1 MQALDI
7 LKKYWG
13 YNTFRLKQEEVINS
27 VLKSK
32 DTLALLPTAGG
43 KSICFQVPALMKDG
57 ICLVISPLISLME
70 DQIKYLKSK
79 GIKSVSISSS
89 MSNKDIQTAL
99 TNCLYG
105 GIKFLY
111 LSPEKLRDQLIK
123 EKINQMNLNLIA
135 VDEAHCISDWGHNF
149 RPSYR
154 LISEIRDTKENIPI
168 LALTATANKLVVD
181 DIQNNLNFKE
191 KNLIKSTF
199 LRKNLSYVAVDC
211 SSKKNTL
218 LALLNKFKS
227 SVIIYVSSRKESN
240 EIALFLKDNNIS
252 STSYH
257 AGIEFKKRIKIQE
270 EWTNNLTRVIVATN
284 AFGLGIN
291 KEDIRLIIHMQI
303 PMNMESYYQEAGR
316 AGRDG
321 KTAYSFILYDK
332 LDFKKNINNLNIW
345 YPKIESIR
353 NIYQKICDYLQ
364 IAIHE
369 LPDED
374 FQFNISNFCNRYNL
388 DIKQTFIIIN
398 FLEKEELIK
407 LYDSKN
413 IKSKIKIII
422 SNSELYKFQIAN
434 SYYDNFIKIL
444 LRNYSNIYT
453 NFVNIEEKKIE
464 KQLNIKTQ
472 SVRDIL
478 LKLEQN
484 GVIKYKQNEV
494 GMQLRFLQNRKDS
507 EKLNISEEKILNKKK
522 LAKEKLDV
530 IIKYINNNK
539 KCRSQNILKY
549 FGEEINERCNI
560 CDNCITEKKN
570 IKRISNNTKL

>member
-1 MQALDI
+1 MHALDI

-181 DIQNNLNFKE
+181 DIQNNLNFKV

-199 LRKNLSYVAVDC
+199 LRQNLSYLAVDC

-257 AGIEFKKRIKIQE
+257 AGIDFKKRIKIQE

-332 LDFKKNINNLNIW
+332 LDFNKNINNLNIW
-345 YPKIESIR
+345 YPSIESIQ
-353 NIYQKICDYLQ
+353 NIYQKICDYFQ

-413 IKSKIKIII
+413 IKSRIKIII

-507 EKLNISEEKILNKKK
+507 EKLNISKEKILNEKK
-522 LAKEKLDV
+522 LAKEKLDI
-530 IIKYINNNK
+530 IIKYINNKK

-549 FGEEINERCNI
+549 FDEEIHERCNI
-560 CDNCITEKKN
+560 CDNCIAEKKKN
-570 IKRISNNTKL
+570 LKDLK

>member
-111 LSPEKLRDQLIK
+111 LSPEKLRNQLIK

-240 EIALFLKDNNIS
+240 EIALFLKNNNIS

-270 EWTNNLTRVIVATN
+270 EWSNNLTRVIVATN

-321 KTAYSFILYDK
+321 KTAYSFILYDR
-332 LDFKKNINNLNIW
+332 LDFNKNINNLNFW
-345 YPKIESIR
+345 YPTIESIQ

-369 LPDED
+369 FPDED

-484 GVIKYKQNEV
+484 GIIKYKQNEV

-507 EKLNISEEKILNKKK
+507 EKLNISKEKILNEKK
-522 LAKEKLDV
+522 LAKEKLDI
-530 IIKYINNNK
+530 IIKYINNKK

-549 FGEEINERCNI
+549 FGEEIHERCNI
-560 CDNCITEKKN
+560 CDNCIEEKKKN
-570 IKRISNNTKL
+570 LKDIK

>member
-13 YNTFRLKQEEVINS
+13 YNTFRLKQDEVINS

-32 DTLALLPTAGG
+32 DTLALLPTGGG

-89 MSNKDIQTAL
+89 MSNNDIQTAL

-105 GIKFLY
+105 SIKFLY
-111 LSPEKLRDQLIK
+111 LSPEKLRDQSIK
-123 EKINQMNLNLIA
+123 EKIDQMNVNLIA
-135 VDEAHCISDWGHNF
+135 VDEAHCISNWGHNF

-154 LISEIRDTKENIPI
+154 LISEIRNTKKNIPV
-168 LALTATANKLVVD
+168 LALTATANKSVVD

-199 LRKNLSYVAVDC
+199 LRENLSYVAINC
-211 SSKKNTL
+211 NSKKKTL
-218 LALLNKFKS
+218 LNLLNKFKS

-240 EIALFLKDNNIS
+240 EIALFLKNNNIS

-257 AGIEFKKRIKIQE
+257 AGIDFKKRIKIQE
-270 EWTNNLTRVIVATN
+270 EWSNNLIRVIVATN

-321 KTAYSFILYDK
+321 KTAYSFILYDR
-332 LDFKKNINNLNIW
+332 LDFSKNIQNLNIW
-345 YPKIESIR
+345 HPEIKSIQ

-364 IAIHE
+364 IGIHE
-369 LPDED
+369 LPDEN
-374 FQFNISNFCNRYNL
+374 FQFNISSFCNRYNL
-388 DIKQTFIIIN
+388 DIKKTFIIIN

-422 SNSELYKFQIAN
+422 SNAELYKFQIAN
-434 SYYDNFIKIL
+434 SYFDNFIKIL
-444 LRNYSNIYT
+444 LRNYPNIYT
-453 NFVNIEEKKIE
+453 NFVNIIETEIEKK
-464 KQLNIKTQ
+464 LNIKTQ

-478 LKLEQN
+478 IKLEQKE
-484 GVIKYKQNEV
+484 VIKYKQNEA

-507 EKLNISEEKILNKKK
+507 EKLNISKKKILNEKK
-522 LAKEKLDV
+522 LAKEKLDIV
-530 IIKYINNNK
+530 IKYINNKNI
-539 KCRSQNILKY
+539 CRSQNILKY
-549 FGEEINERCNI
+549 FNEEVHEKCNI
-560 CDNCITEKKN
+560 CDNCIAQKKKN
-570 IKRISNNTKL
+570 LNDVK

>member
-135 VDEAHCISDWGHNF
+135 IDEAHCISDWGHNF

-240 EIALFLKDNNIS
+240 EIALFLKNNNIS

-257 AGIEFKKRIKIQE
+257 AGIDFKKRIKIQE

-321 KTAYSFILYDK
+321 KTAYSFILYDR
-332 LDFKKNINNLNIW
+332 LDFNKNINNLNIW
-345 YPKIESIR
+345 YPTIESIQ
-353 NIYQKICDYLQ
+353 NIYQKICDYFQ

-422 SNSELYKFQIAN
+422 SNSELYKFQVAN
-434 SYYDNFIKIL
+434 SYYDKFIKIL

-507 EKLNISEEKILNKKK
+507 EKLNISKEKILNEKK
-522 LAKEKLDV
+522 LAKEKLD
-530 IIKYINNNK
+530 IITKYINNKN

-549 FGEEINERCNI
+549 FDEELHERCNI
-560 CDNCITEKKN
+560 CDNCIAEKKKN
-570 IKRISNNTKL
+570 LKDLK

>member
-89 MSNKDIQTAL
+89 MNSNDIQTAL

-111 LSPEKLRDQLIK
+111 LSPEKLRDQSVK
-123 EKINQMNLNLIA
+123 EKIDQMDVNLIA

-154 LISEIRDTKENIPI
+154 LISEIRDTKKNIPI
-168 LALTATANKLVVD
+168 LALTATANKSVVD

-199 LRKNLSYVAVDC
+199 LRENLSYVAINC
-211 SSKKNTL
+211 NSKKKTL
-218 LALLNKFKS
+218 LNLLNKFKS

-240 EIALFLKDNNIS
+240 EIALFLKNNNIS

-257 AGIEFKKRIKIQE
+257 AGIDFKKRIKIQE
-270 EWTNNLTRVIVATN
+270 EWTNNLIRVIVATN

-321 KTAYSFILYDK
+321 KTAYSFILYDR
-332 LDFKKNINNLNIW
+332 LDFSKNIQNLNIW
-345 YPKIESIR
+345 HPEIKSIQ

-364 IAIHE
+364 IGIHE

-374 FQFNISNFCNRYNL
+374 FQFNISSFCNRYNL

-422 SNSELYKFQIAN
+422 SNAELYKFQISN
-434 SYYDNFIKIL
+434 SYFDSFIKIL
-444 LRNYSNIYT
+444 LRNYPNIYT
-453 NFVNIEEKKIE
+453 NFVNIIETEIEKK
-464 KQLNIKTQ
+464 LNIKTQ

-478 LKLEQN
+478 IKLEQK

-507 EKLNISEEKILNKKK
+507 EKLNISKEKILNEKK
-522 LAKEKLDV
+522 LAKEKLDI
-530 IIKYINNNK
+530 IIKYINNKN

-549 FGEEINERCNI
+549 FNEEIHERCNI
-560 CDNCITEKKN
+560 CDNCIAQKKKN
-570 IKRISNNTKL
+570 LNDV

>member
-89 MSNKDIQTAL
+89 MNSNDIQTAL

-105 GIKFLY
+105 DIKFLY
-111 LSPEKLRDQLIK
+111 LSPEKLRDQSVK
-123 EKINQMNLNLIA
+123 EKIDQMDVNLIA

-154 LISEIRDTKENIPI
+154 LISEIRDTKKNIPI
-168 LALTATANKLVVD
+168 LALTATANKSVVD

-199 LRKNLSYVAVDC
+199 LRENLSYVAVDC
-211 SSKKNTL
+211 NSKKKTL
-218 LALLNKFKS
+218 LNLLNKFKS

-240 EIALFLKDNNIS
+240 EIALFLKNNNIS

-257 AGIEFKKRIKIQE
+257 AGIDFKKRIKIQE
-270 EWTNNLTRVIVATN
+270 EWTNNLIRVIVATN

-321 KTAYSFILYDK
+321 KTAYSFILYDR
-332 LDFKKNINNLNIW
+332 LDFSKNIQNLNIW
-345 YPKIESIR
+345 HPEIKSIQ

-364 IAIHE
+364 IGIHE

-374 FQFNISNFCNRYNL
+374 FQFNISSFCNRYNL

-422 SNSELYKFQIAN
+422 SNAELYKFQIAN
-434 SYYDNFIKIL
+434 SYFDSFIKIL
-444 LRNYSNIYT
+444 LRNYPNIYT
-453 NFVNIEEKKIE
+453 NFVNIIETEIEKK
-464 KQLNIKTQ
+464 LNIKTQ

-478 LKLEQN
+478 IKLEQK

-507 EKLNISEEKILNKKK
+507 EKLNISKEKILNDKK
-522 LAKEKLDV
+522 LAKEKLD
-530 IIKYINNNK
+530 IMIKYINNKN

-549 FGEEINERCNI
+549 FNEEVHERCNI
-560 CDNCITEKKN
+560 CDNCIAQKKKN
-570 IKRISNNTKL
+570 LNDI

>member
-79 GIKSVSISSS
+79 GIKSVCISSS
-89 MSNKDIQTAL
+89 MNSNDIQTAL

-111 LSPEKLRDQLIK
+111 LSPEKLRDQSVK
-123 EKINQMNLNLIA
+123 EKIDQMDVNLIA

-154 LISEIRDTKENIPI
+154 LISEIRDTKKNIPI
-168 LALTATANKLVVD
+168 LALTATANKSVVD

-199 LRKNLSYVAVDC
+199 LRENLSYVAINC
-211 SSKKNTL
+211 NSKKKTL
-218 LALLNKFKS
+218 LNLLNKFKS

-240 EIALFLKDNNIS
+240 EIALFLKNNNIS

-257 AGIEFKKRIKIQE
+257 AGIDFKKRIKIQE
-270 EWTNNLTRVIVATN
+270 EWTNNLIRVIVATN

-321 KTAYSFILYDK
+321 KTAYSFILYDT
-332 LDFKKNINNLNIW
+332 LDFSKNIQNLNIW
-345 YPKIESIR
+345 HPEIKSIQ

-364 IAIHE
+364 IGIHE

-374 FQFNISNFCNRYNL
+374 FQFNISSFCNRYNL

-422 SNSELYKFQIAN
+422 SNAELYKFQIAN
-434 SYYDNFIKIL
+434 SYFDSFIKIL
-444 LRNYSNIYT
+444 LRNYPNIYT
-453 NFVNIEEKKIE
+453 NFVNIIETEIEKK
-464 KQLNIKTQ
+464 LNIKTQ

-478 LKLEQN
+478 IKLEQK

-507 EKLNISEEKILNKKK
+507 EKLNISKEKILNEKK
-522 LAKEKLDV
+522 LAKEKLD
-530 IIKYINNNK
+530 IMIKYINNKN

-549 FGEEINERCNI
+549 FNEEVHERCNI
-560 CDNCITEKKN
+560 CDNCIAQKKKN
-570 IKRISNNTKL
+570 LNDI

>member
-79 GIKSVSISSS
+79 GIKSVCISSS
-89 MSNKDIQTAL
+89 MNSNDIQTAL

-111 LSPEKLRDQLIK
+111 LSPEKLRDQSVK
-123 EKINQMNLNLIA
+123 EKIDQMDINLIA

-154 LISEIRDTKENIPI
+154 LISEIRDTKKNIPI
-168 LALTATANKLVVD
+168 LALTATANKSVVD

-199 LRKNLSYVAVDC
+199 LRENLSYVAVDC
-211 SSKKNTL
+211 NSKNKTL
-218 LALLNKFKS
+218 LNLLNKFKS

-240 EIALFLKDNNIS
+240 EIALFLKNNNIS

-257 AGIEFKKRIKIQE
+257 AGIDFKKRIKIQE
-270 EWTNNLTRVIVATN
+270 EWTNNLIRVIVATN

-321 KTAYSFILYDK
+321 KTAYSFILYDR
-332 LDFKKNINNLNIW
+332 LDFRKNIQNLNIW
-345 YPKIESIR
+345 HPEVKSIQ

-364 IAIHE
+364 IGIHE

-374 FQFNISNFCNRYNL
+374 FQFNISSFCNRYNL

-398 FLEKEELIK
+398 ILEKEELIK

-422 SNSELYKFQIAN
+422 SNAELYKFQIAN
-434 SYYDNFIKIL
+434 SYFDSFIKIL
-444 LRNYSNIYT
+444 LRNYPNIYT
-453 NFVNIEEKKIE
+453 NFVNIIETEIEKK
-464 KQLNIKTQ
+464 LNTKTQ

-478 LKLEQN
+478 IKLEQK

-507 EKLNISEEKILNKKK
+507 EKLNISKEKILNEKK
-522 LAKEKLDV
+522 LAKEKLD
-530 IIKYINNNK
+530 IMIKYINNKN
-539 KCRSQNILKY
+539 KCRSQNILKH
-549 FGEEINERCNI
+549 FNEEVYEICNI
-560 CDNCITEKKN
+560 CDNCIAQKKK
-570 IKRISNNTKL
+570 I

>member
-43 KSICFQVPALMKDG
+43 KSICFQVPALMKEG

-89 MSNKDIQTAL
+89 MNNRDIQTAL

-111 LSPEKLRDQLIK
+111 LSPEKLRDQTIK

-154 LISEIRDTKENIPI
+154 LISEIRDTKKNIPI
-168 LALTATANKLVVD
+168 LALTATANKVVVN

-211 SSKKNTL
+211 NNKKKTL
-218 LALLNKFKS
+218 LTLLNKFKS

-257 AGIEFKKRIKIQE
+257 AGIDFKKRIKIQE

-291 KEDIRLIIHMQI
+291 KEDVRLIIHMQI

-321 KTAYSFILYDK
+321 KTAYSFILYDR

-345 YPKIESIR
+345 YPNIESIR

-374 FQFNISNFCNRYNL
+374 FQFNISSFCTRYNL

-434 SYYDNFIKIL
+434 SYFDNFIKIL
-444 LRNYSNIYT
+444 LRNYSTIYT

-507 EKLNISEEKILNKKK
+507 EKLNISKEKILIQKK
-522 LAKEKLDV
+522 LAKEKLDI
-530 IIKYINNNK
+530 IIKYINNKK

-549 FGEEINERCNI
+549 FDEEIHERCNI
-560 CDNCITEKKN
+560 CDNCIAEKKKN
-570 IKRISNNTKL
+570 LKDLK

>member
-79 GIKSVSISSS
+79 GIKSVCISSS
-89 MSNKDIQTAL
+89 MNSNDIQTAL

-111 LSPEKLRDQLIK
+111 LSPEKLRDQSVK
-123 EKINQMNLNLIA
+123 KKIDQMDINIIA

-154 LISEIRDTKENIPI
+154 LISEIRDTKKNIPI
-168 LALTATANKLVVD
+168 LALTATANKSVVD

-199 LRKNLSYVAVDC
+199 LRENLSYVAVDC
-211 SSKKNTL
+211 NSKNKTL
-218 LALLNKFKS
+218 LNLLNKFKS

-240 EIALFLKDNNIS
+240 EIALFLKNNNIS

-257 AGIEFKKRIKIQE
+257 AGIDFKKRIKIQE
-270 EWTNNLTRVIVATN
+270 EWTNNLIRVIVATN

-321 KTAYSFILYDK
+321 KTAYSFILYDR
-332 LDFKKNINNLNIW
+332 LDFRKNIQNLNIW
-345 YPKIESIR
+345 HPEVKSIQ

-364 IAIHE
+364 IGIHE

-374 FQFNISNFCNRYNL
+374 FQFNISSFCNRYNL

-398 FLEKEELIK
+398 ILENEELIK

-422 SNSELYKFQIAN
+422 SNAELYKFQIAN
-434 SYYDNFIKIL
+434 SYFDSFIKIL
-444 LRNYSNIYT
+444 LRNYPNIYT
-453 NFVNIEEKKIE
+453 NFVNIIETEIEKK
-464 KQLNIKTQ
+464 LNIKTQ

-478 LKLEQN
+478 IKLEQK

-507 EKLNISEEKILNKKK
+507 EKLNISKEKILNEKK
-522 LAKEKLDV
+522 LAKEKLD
-530 IIKYINNNK
+530 IMIKYINNKN
-539 KCRSQNILKY
+539 KCRSQNILKH
-549 FGEEINERCNI
+549 FNEEVYEICNI
-560 CDNCITEKKN
+560 CDNCIAQKKK
-570 IKRISNNTKL
+570 I

>member
-89 MSNKDIQTAL
+89 MNNRDIQTAL

-111 LSPEKLRDQLIK
+111 LSPEKLRDQTIK
-123 EKINQMNLNLIA
+123 EKINQMNINLIA
-135 VDEAHCISDWGHNF
+135 VDEAHCISDWGHNL

-154 LISEIRDTKENIPI
+154 LISEIRDTKENIPV
-168 LALTATANKLVVD
+168 LALTATANKVVVD

-211 SSKKNTL
+211 NNKKKTL
-218 LALLNKFKS
+218 LTLLNKFKS

-252 STSYH
+252 CTSYH
-257 AGIEFKKRIKIQE
+257 AGIDFKKRIKIQE
-270 EWTNNLTRVIVATN
+270 EWTNNLIRVIVATN

-321 KTAYSFILYDK
+321 KTAYSFILYDR

-345 YPKIESIR
+345 YPNIESIQ

-374 FQFNISNFCNRYNL
+374 FQFNISSFCTRYNL

-434 SYYDNFIKIL
+434 SYFDNFIKIL
-444 LRNYSNIYT
+444 LRNYSTIYT

-484 GVIKYKQNEV
+484 GVIKYKQNEL

-507 EKLNISEEKILNKKK
+507 EKLNISKEKILIQKK
-522 LAKEKLDV
+522 LAKEKLDI
-530 IIKYINNNK
+530 IIKYINNKK

-549 FGEEINERCNI
+549 FDEEIHEKCNI
-560 CDNCITEKKN
+560 CDNCIAKKKKN
-570 IKRISNNTKL
+570 LKDFK

>member
-211 SSKKNTL
+211 RSKKNTL

-257 AGIEFKKRIKIQE
+257 AGIDFKKRIKIQE

-321 KTAYSFILYDK
+321 KTAYSFILYDR

-345 YPKIESIR
+345 NPSIDSIK

-422 SNSELYKFQIAN
+422 SNSELYKFQVAN

-507 EKLNISEEKILNKKK
+507 EKLNISKEKILNEKKS
-522 LAKEKLDV
+522 AKEKLDI
-530 IIKYINNNK
+530 IIKYINNKK

-549 FGEEINERCNI
+549 FDEEIHERCNI
-560 CDNCITEKKN
+560 CDNCIAEKKKN
-570 IKRISNNTKL
+570 LKDIK

>member
-89 MSNKDIQTAL
+89 MNSNDIQTAL

-111 LSPEKLRDQLIK
+111 LSPEKLRDQSVK
-123 EKINQMNLNLIA
+123 EKIDQMDVNLIA

-154 LISEIRDTKENIPI
+154 LISEIRDTKKNIPI
-168 LALTATANKLVVD
+168 LALTATANKSVID

-199 LRKNLSYVAVDC
+199 LRENLSYVAINC
-211 SSKKNTL
+211 NSKKKTL
-218 LALLNKFKS
+218 LNLLNKFKS

-240 EIALFLKDNNIS
+240 EIALFLKNNNIS

-257 AGIEFKKRIKIQE
+257 AGIDFKKRIKIQE
-270 EWTNNLTRVIVATN
+270 EWTNNLIRVIVATN

-321 KTAYSFILYDK
+321 KTAYSFILYDT
-332 LDFKKNINNLNIW
+332 LDFSKNIQNLNIW
-345 YPKIESIR
+345 HPEIKSIQ

-364 IAIHE
+364 IGIHE

-374 FQFNISNFCNRYNL
+374 FQFNISSFCNRYNL

-422 SNSELYKFQIAN
+422 SNTELYKFQIAN
-434 SYYDNFIKIL
+434 SYFDSFIKIL
-444 LRNYSNIYT
+444 LRNYPNIYT
-453 NFVNIEEKKIE
+453 NFVNIIETEIEKK
-464 KQLNIKTQ
+464 LNIKTQ

-478 LKLEQN
+478 IKLEQK

-507 EKLNISEEKILNKKK
+507 EKLNISKEKILNEKK
-522 LAKEKLDV
+522 LAKEKLDI
-530 IIKYINNNK
+530 IIKYINNKN

-549 FGEEINERCNI
+549 FNEEVHERCNI
-560 CDNCITEKKN
+560 CDNCIAQKKKN
-570 IKRISNNTKL
+570 LNDI

>member
-227 SVIIYVSSRKESN
+227 SVIILS
-240 EIALFLKDNNIS
+240 
-252 STSYH
+252 
-257 AGIEFKKRIKIQE
+257 
-270 EWTNNLTRVIVATN
+270 
-284 AFGLGIN
+284 
-291 KEDIRLIIHMQI
+291 LIHI
-303 PMNMESYYQEAGR
+303 
-316 AGRDG
+316 
-321 KTAYSFILYDK
+321 
-332 LDFKKNINNLNIW
+332 
-345 YPKIESIR
+345 
-353 NIYQKICDYLQ
+353 
-364 IAIHE
+364 
-369 LPDED
+369 
-374 FQFNISNFCNRYNL
+374 
-388 DIKQTFIIIN
+388 
-398 FLEKEELIK
+398 
-407 LYDSKN
+407 
-413 IKSKIKIII
+413 
-422 SNSELYKFQIAN
+422 
-434 SYYDNFIKIL
+434 
-444 LRNYSNIYT
+444 
-453 NFVNIEEKKIE
+453 
-464 KQLNIKTQ
+464 
-472 SVRDIL
+472 
-478 LKLEQN
+478 
-484 GVIKYKQNEV
+484 
-494 GMQLRFLQNRKDS
+494 
-507 EKLNISEEKILNKKK
+507 
-522 LAKEKLDV
+522 
-530 IIKYINNNK
+530 
-539 KCRSQNILKY
+539 
-549 FGEEINERCNI
+549 
-560 CDNCITEKKN
+560 
-570 IKRISNNTKL
+570 

>member
-79 GIKSVSISSS
+79 GIKSVCISSS
-89 MSNKDIQTAL
+89 MNSNDIQTAL

-111 LSPEKLRDQLIK
+111 LSPEKLRDHSVK
-123 EKINQMNLNLIA
+123 EKIDQMDVNLIA
-135 VDEAHCISDWGHNF
+135 VDEAHCISAWGHNF

-154 LISEIRDTKENIPI
+154 LISEIRDTKKNIPI
-168 LALTATANKLVVD
+168 LALTATANKSVVD

-211 SSKKNTL
+211 NSKKKTL
-218 LALLNKFKS
+218 LNLLNKFKS

-240 EIALFLKDNNIS
+240 EIALFLKNNNIS

-257 AGIEFKKRIKIQE
+257 AGIDFKKRIKIQE
-270 EWTNNLTRVIVATN
+270 EWTNNLIRVIVATN

-321 KTAYSFILYDK
+321 KTAYSFILYDR
-332 LDFKKNINNLNIW
+332 LDFRKNIQNLNIW
-345 YPKIESIR
+345 HPEVKSIQ

-364 IAIHE
+364 IGIHE

-374 FQFNISNFCNRYNL
+374 FQFNISSFCNRYNL

-398 FLEKEELIK
+398 ILEKEELIK

-422 SNSELYKFQIAN
+422 SNAELYKFQIAN
-434 SYYDNFIKIL
+434 SYFDSFIKIL
-444 LRNYSNIYT
+444 LRNYPNIYT
-453 NFVNIEEKKIE
+453 NFVNIIETEIEKK
-464 KQLNIKTQ
+464 LNIKTQ

-478 LKLEQN
+478 IKLEQK

-507 EKLNISEEKILNKKK
+507 EKLNISKEKILNEKK
-522 LAKEKLDV
+522 LAKEKLD
-530 IIKYINNNK
+530 IMIKYINNKN
-539 KCRSQNILKY
+539 KCRSQNILKH
-549 FGEEINERCNI
+549 FNEEVNEICNI
-560 CDNCITEKKN
+560 CDNCIAQKKK
-570 IKRISNNTKL
+570 I

>member
-168 LALTATANKLVVD
+168 LAVTATANKLVVD

-211 SSKKNTL
+211 RSKKNTL

-227 SVIIYVSSRKESN
+227 SVIIYVRSRKESN

-257 AGIEFKKRIKIQE
+257 AGIDFKKRIKIQD

-321 KTAYSFILYDK
+321 KTAYSFILYDRF
-332 LDFKKNINNLNIW
+332 DFNKNINNLNIW
-345 YPKIESIR
+345 YPSIDSIQ
-353 NIYQKICDYLQ
+353 NIYQKICDYFQ

-422 SNSELYKFQIAN
+422 SNSELYKFQVAN

-507 EKLNISEEKILNKKK
+507 EKLNISKEKILNDKK
-522 LAKEKLDV
+522 LAKEKLDI
-530 IIKYINNNK
+530 IIKYINNKN

-549 FGEEINERCNI
+549 FDEELHERCNI
-560 CDNCITEKKN
+560 CDNCIAEKKKN
-570 IKRISNNTKL
+570 LEDLK

>member
-79 GIKSVSISSS
+79 GIKSVCISSS
-89 MSNKDIQTAL
+89 MNSNDIQTAL

-111 LSPEKLRDQLIK
+111 LSPEKLRDQSVK
-123 EKINQMNLNLIA
+123 EKIDQMDVNLIA

-154 LISEIRDTKENIPI
+154 LISEIRDTKKNIPI
-168 LALTATANKLVVD
+168 LALTATANKSVVD

-199 LRKNLSYVAVDC
+199 LRENLSYVAINC
-211 SSKKNTL
+211 NSKKKTL
-218 LALLNKFKS
+218 LNLLNKFKS

-240 EIALFLKDNNIS
+240 EIALFLKNNNIS

-257 AGIEFKKRIKIQE
+257 AGIDFKKRIKIQE
-270 EWTNNLTRVIVATN
+270 EWTNNLIRVIVATN

-321 KTAYSFILYDK
+321 KTAYSFILYDR
-332 LDFKKNINNLNIW
+332 LDFSKNIQNLNIW
-345 YPKIESIR
+345 HPEIKSIQ

-364 IAIHE
+364 IGIHE

-374 FQFNISNFCNRYNL
+374 FQFNISSFCNRYNL

-422 SNSELYKFQIAN
+422 SNAELYKFQIAN
-434 SYYDNFIKIL
+434 SYFDSFIKIL
-444 LRNYSNIYT
+444 LRNYPNIYT
-453 NFVNIEEKKIE
+453 NFVNIIETEIEKK
-464 KQLNIKTQ
+464 LNIKTQ

-478 LKLEQN
+478 IKLEQK

-507 EKLNISEEKILNKKK
+507 EKLNISKEKILNEKK
-522 LAKEKLDV
+522 LAKEKLD
-530 IIKYINNNK
+530 IMIKYINNKN

-549 FGEEINERCNI
+549 FNEEVHERCNI
-560 CDNCITEKKN
+560 CDNCIAQKKKN
-570 IKRISNNTKL
+570 LNDI

>member
-89 MSNKDIQTAL
+89 MNNNDIQTAL

-111 LSPEKLRDQLIK
+111 LSPEKLRDQSVK
-123 EKINQMNLNLIA
+123 EKINQMNVNLIA
-135 VDEAHCISDWGHNF
+135 VDEAHCISNWGHNF

-154 LISEIRDTKENIPI
+154 LISEIRDTKKNIPF
-168 LALTATANKLVVD
+168 LALTATANKSVVD
-181 DIQNNLNFKE
+181 DIQNNLNFKG

-199 LRKNLSYVAVDC
+199 LRENLSYVAINC
-211 SSKKNTL
+211 NSKKKTL
-218 LALLNKFKS
+218 LNLLNKFKS

-240 EIALFLKDNNIS
+240 EIALFLKNNNIS

-257 AGIEFKKRIKIQE
+257 AGIDFKKRIKIQE
-270 EWTNNLTRVIVATN
+270 EWTNNLIRVIVATN

-321 KTAYSFILYDK
+321 KTAYSFILYDR
-332 LDFKKNINNLNIW
+332 LDFSKNIQNLNVWHPEI
-345 YPKIESIR
+345 KSIQ

-364 IAIHE
+364 IAINE
-369 LPDED
+369 LPDEN
-374 FQFNISNFCNRYNL
+374 FQFNISSFCNRYNL

-422 SNSELYKFQIAN
+422 SNAELYKFQIAN
-434 SYYDNFIKIL
+434 SYFDSFIKIL
-444 LRNYSNIYT
+444 LRNYPNIYT
-453 NFVNIEEKKIE
+453 NFVNIIE
-464 KQLNIKTQ
+464 TEIERKLNIKTQ
-472 SVRDIL
+472 SVKDIL
-478 LKLEQN
+478 IKLEQK
-484 GVIKYKQNEV
+484 GVIKYRQNEA

-507 EKLNISEEKILNKKK
+507 EKLNISKEKILNEKK
-522 LAKEKLDV
+522 LAKEKLDIV
-530 IIKYINNNK
+530 IKYINNKNI
-539 KCRSQNILKY
+539 CRSQNILKY
-549 FGEEINERCNI
+549 FNEEIHERCNI
-560 CDNCITEKKN
+560 CDNCIAQKKKN
-570 IKRISNNTKL
+570 LNDV

>member
-191 KNLIKSTF
+191 KNIIKSTF

-227 SVIIYVSSRKESN
+227 SVIIYVNSRKESN
-240 EIALFLKDNNIS
+240 EIALFLKNNNIS

-257 AGIEFKKRIKIQE
+257 AGIEFKKRIRIQE
-270 EWTNNLTRVIVATN
+270 EWSNNLTRVIVATN

-303 PMNMESYYQEAGR
+303 PMNMEFYYQEAGR

-321 KTAYSFILYDK
+321 KTAYSFILYDR

-345 YPKIESIR
+345 YPSIDSIK
-353 NIYQKICDYLQ
+353 NIYQKICDYFQ

-434 SYYDNFIKIL
+434 SYYDNFIKII
-444 LRNYSNIYT
+444 LRNYSNIFN

-484 GVIKYKQNEV
+484 RVIKYKQNEV

-507 EKLNISEEKILNKKK
+507 EKLNISKEKILNEKK
-522 LAKEKLDV
+522 LAKEKLDI
-530 IIKYINNNK
+530 IIKYINNKN
-539 KCRSQNILKY
+539 KCRSENILKY
-549 FGEEINERCNI
+549 FNEEIHERCNI
-560 CDNCITEKKN
+560 CDNCIAEKKKN
-570 IKRISNNTKL
+570 LKDLK

>member
-79 GIKSVSISSS
+79 GIKSVCISSS
-89 MSNKDIQTAL
+89 MNSNDIQTAL

-111 LSPEKLRDQLIK
+111 LSPEKLRDQSVK
-123 EKINQMNLNLIA
+123 EKIDQMDVNLIA

-154 LISEIRDTKENIPI
+154 LISEIRETKKNIPI
-168 LALTATANKLVVD
+168 LALTATANKSVVE

-199 LRKNLSYVAVDC
+199 LRENLSYVAVDC
-211 SSKKNTL
+211 NSKNKTL
-218 LALLNKFKS
+218 LNLLNKFKS

-240 EIALFLKDNNIS
+240 EIALFLKNNNIS

-257 AGIEFKKRIKIQE
+257 AGINFKKRIKIQE
-270 EWTNNLTRVIVATN
+270 EWTSNLIRVIVATN

-321 KTAYSFILYDK
+321 KTAYSFILYDR
-332 LDFKKNINNLNIW
+332 LDFRKNIQNLNIW
-345 YPKIESIR
+345 HPEVKSIQ

-364 IAIHE
+364 IGIHE

-374 FQFNISNFCNRYNL
+374 FQFNISSFCNRYNL

-398 FLEKEELIK
+398 ILEKEELIK

-422 SNSELYKFQIAN
+422 SNAELYKFQIAN
-434 SYYDNFIKIL
+434 SYFDSFIKIL
-444 LRNYSNIYT
+444 LRNYPNIYT
-453 NFVNIEEKKIE
+453 NFVNIIETEIEKK
-464 KQLNIKTQ
+464 LNIKTQ
-472 SVRDIL
+472 SVKDIL
-478 LKLEQN
+478 IKLEQK
-484 GVIKYKQNEV
+484 GVIKYRQNEA

-507 EKLNISEEKILNKKK
+507 EKLNISKEKILNEKK
-522 LAKEKLDV
+522 LAKEKLDIV
-530 IIKYINNNK
+530 IKYINNKNI
-539 KCRSQNILKY
+539 CRSQNILKY
-549 FGEEINERCNI
+549 FNEEVHERCNI
-560 CDNCITEKKN
+560 CDNCIAQKKKN
-570 IKRISNNTKL
+570 LNDV

>member
-79 GIKSVSISSS
+79 GIKSVCISSS
-89 MSNKDIQTAL
+89 MNSNDIQTAL

-111 LSPEKLRDQLIK
+111 LSPEKLRDQSVK
-123 EKINQMNLNLIA
+123 EKIDQMDVNLIA
-135 VDEAHCISDWGHNF
+135 VDEAHCISNWGHNF

-154 LISEIRDTKENIPI
+154 LISEIRDTKKNIPI
-168 LALTATANKLVVD
+168 LALTATANKSVVD

-199 LRKNLSYVAVDC
+199 LRENLSYVAINC
-211 SSKKNTL
+211 NSKKKTL
-218 LALLNKFKS
+218 LNLLNKFKS

-240 EIALFLKDNNIS
+240 EIALFLKNNNIS

-257 AGIEFKKRIKIQE
+257 AGIDFKKRIKIQE
-270 EWTNNLTRVIVATN
+270 EWTNNLIRVIVATN

-321 KTAYSFILYDK
+321 KTAYSFILYDT
-332 LDFKKNINNLNIW
+332 LDFSKNIQNLNIW
-345 YPKIESIR
+345 HPEIKSIQ

-364 IAIHE
+364 IGIHE

-374 FQFNISNFCNRYNL
+374 FQFNISSFCNRYNL

-422 SNSELYKFQIAN
+422 SNAELYKFQIAN
-434 SYYDNFIKIL
+434 SYFDSFIKIL
-444 LRNYSNIYT
+444 LRNYPNIYT
-453 NFVNIEEKKIE
+453 NFVNIIETEIEKK
-464 KQLNIKTQ
+464 LNIKTQ

-478 LKLEQN
+478 IKLEQKE
-484 GVIKYKQNEV
+484 VIKYKQNEV

-507 EKLNISEEKILNKKK
+507 EKLNISKEKILNEKK
-522 LAKEKLDV
+522 LAKEKLDI
-530 IIKYINNNK
+530 IIKYINNKN

-549 FGEEINERCNI
+549 FNEEVHERCNI
-560 CDNCITEKKN
+560 CDNCIAQKKKN
-570 IKRISNNTKL
+570 LNDI

>member
-89 MSNKDIQTAL
+89 MNNRDIQTAL

-111 LSPEKLRDQLIK
+111 LSPEKLRDQTIK
-123 EKINQMNLNLIA
+123 EKINQMNINLIA
-135 VDEAHCISDWGHNF
+135 VDEAHCISDWGHNL

-154 LISEIRDTKENIPI
+154 LISEIRDTKENIPV
-168 LALTATANKLVVD
+168 LALTATANKVVVD

-211 SSKKNTL
+211 NNKKKTL
-218 LALLNKFKS
+218 LTLLNKFKS

-252 STSYH
+252 CTSYH

-291 KEDIRLIIHMQI
+291 KKDVRLIIHMQI

-321 KTAYSFILYDK
+321 KTAYSFILYDR

-345 YPKIESIR
+345 YPNIESIQ

-374 FQFNISNFCNRYNL
+374 FQFNISSFCTRYNL

-434 SYYDNFIKIL
+434 SYFDNFIKIL
-444 LRNYSNIYT
+444 LRNYSTIYT

-484 GVIKYKQNEV
+484 GVIKYKQNEL

-507 EKLNISEEKILNKKK
+507 EKLNISKEKILIQKK
-522 LAKEKLDV
+522 LAKEKLDI
-530 IIKYINNNK
+530 IIKYINNKK

-549 FGEEINERCNI
+549 FDEEIHEKCNI
-560 CDNCITEKKN
+560 CDNCIAKKKKN
-570 IKRISNNTKL
+570 LKDFK

>member
-89 MSNKDIQTAL
+89 MNNKDIQTAL

-111 LSPEKLRDQLIK
+111 LSPEKLRDQSVK

-154 LISEIRDTKENIPI
+154 LISEIRDSKENIPI

-211 SSKKNTL
+211 NSKKNTL

-227 SVIIYVSSRKESN
+227 SVIIYVNSRKESN

-252 STSYH
+252 SSSYH
-257 AGIEFKKRIKIQE
+257 AGIDFKKRIKIQE

-291 KEDIRLIIHMQI
+291 KEDIRLIIHIQI

-321 KTAYSFILYDK
+321 KTAYSFILYDR

-345 YPKIESIR
+345 YPSIESIR
-353 NIYQKICDYLQ
+353 DIYQKICDYLQ
-364 IAIHE
+364 VAIHE

-374 FQFNISNFCNRYNL
+374 FQFNISSFCTRSNL
-388 DIKQTFIIIN
+388 DIKQTFIIIK

-413 IKSKIKIII
+413 IKSKVKIII

-434 SYYDNFIKIL
+434 SYFDNFIKIL

-453 NFVNIEEKKIE
+453 NFVNIEEKKME

-472 SVRDIL
+472 SVKDIL

-507 EKLNISEEKILNKKK
+507 EKLNISKEKILNKKK
-522 LAKEKLDV
+522 LAKEKLDI

-549 FGEEINERCNI
+549 FGEEIHERCNI
-560 CDNCITEKKN
+560 CDNCIAEKKKN
-570 IKRISNNTKL
+570 LKDIK

>member
-89 MSNKDIQTAL
+89 MNSNDIQTAL

-111 LSPEKLRDQLIK
+111 LSPEKLRDQSVK
-123 EKINQMNLNLIA
+123 EKIDQMDVNLIA

-154 LISEIRDTKENIPI
+154 LISEIRDTKKNIPI
-168 LALTATANKLVVD
+168 LALTATANKSVID

-199 LRKNLSYVAVDC
+199 LRENLSYVAINC
-211 SSKKNTL
+211 NSKKKTL
-218 LALLNKFKS
+218 LNLLNKFKS
-227 SVIIYVSSRKESN
+227 SVIIYVTSRKESN
-240 EIALFLKDNNIS
+240 EIALFLKNNNIS

-270 EWTNNLTRVIVATN
+270 EWTNNLIRVIVATN

-321 KTAYSFILYDK
+321 KTAYSFILYDR
-332 LDFKKNINNLNIW
+332 LDFSKNIQNLNIW
-345 YPKIESIR
+345 HPEIKSIQ

-364 IAIHE
+364 IGIHE

-374 FQFNISNFCNRYNL
+374 FQFNISSFCNRYNL

-422 SNSELYKFQIAN
+422 SNAELYKFQISN
-434 SYYDNFIKIL
+434 SYFDSFIKFL
-444 LRNYSNIYT
+444 LRNYPNIYT
-453 NFVNIEEKKIE
+453 NFVNIIETEIEKK
-464 KQLNIKTQ
+464 LNIKTQ

-478 LKLEQN
+478 IKLEQK

-507 EKLNISEEKILNKKK
+507 EKLNISKEKILNKKK
-522 LAKEKLDV
+522 LAEEKLDI
-530 IIKYINNNK
+530 IIKYINNKN

-549 FGEEINERCNI
+549 FNEEVHERCNI
-560 CDNCITEKKN
+560 CDNCIAQKKKN
-570 IKRISNNTKL
+570 LNDI

>member
-13 YNTFRLKQEEVINS
+13 YNTFRLKQDEVINS

-32 DTLALLPTAGG
+32 DTLALLPTGGG

-89 MSNKDIQTAL
+89 MSNNDIQTAL

-105 GIKFLY
+105 SIKFLY
-111 LSPEKLRDQLIK
+111 LSPEKLRDQSIK
-123 EKINQMNLNLIA
+123 EKIDQMNVNLIA
-135 VDEAHCISDWGHNF
+135 VDEAHCISNWGHNF

-154 LISEIRDTKENIPI
+154 LISEIRNTKKNIPV
-168 LALTATANKLVVD
+168 LALTATANKSVVD

-199 LRKNLSYVAVDC
+199 LRENLSYVAINC
-211 SSKKNTL
+211 NSKKKTL
-218 LALLNKFKS
+218 LNLLNKFKS

-240 EIALFLKDNNIS
+240 EIALFLKNNNIS

-257 AGIEFKKRIKIQE
+257 AGIDFKKRIKIQE
-270 EWTNNLTRVIVATN
+270 EWSNNLIRVIVATN

-321 KTAYSFILYDK
+321 KTAYSFILYDR
-332 LDFKKNINNLNIW
+332 LDYSKNTQNLNIW
-345 YPKIESIR
+345 HPEIKSIQ

-364 IAIHE
+364 IGIHE
-369 LPDED
+369 LPDEN
-374 FQFNISNFCNRYNL
+374 FQFNISSFCNRYNL

-422 SNSELYKFQIAN
+422 SNAELYKFQIAN
-434 SYYDNFIKIL
+434 SYFDNFIKIL
-444 LRNYSNIYT
+444 LRNYPNIYT
-453 NFVNIEEKKIE
+453 NFVNIIETEIEKK
-464 KQLNIKTQ
+464 LNIKTQ

-478 LKLEQN
+478 IKLEQK
-484 GVIKYKQNEV
+484 GVIKYKQNEA

-507 EKLNISEEKILNKKK
+507 EKLNISKKKILNEKK
-522 LAKEKLDV
+522 LAKEKLDFV
-530 IIKYINNNK
+530 IKYINNKNI
-539 KCRSQNILKY
+539 CRSQNILKY
-549 FGEEINERCNI
+549 FNEEVHEKCNI
-560 CDNCITEKKN
+560 CDNCIAQKKKN
-570 IKRISNNTKL
+570 LNDVK

>member
-89 MSNKDIQTAL
+89 MNNKDIQTAL

-123 EKINQMNLNLIA
+123 EKINQMNINLIA

-168 LALTATANKLVVD
+168 LALTATANKLVVN

-227 SVIIYVSSRKESN
+227 SVIIYVNSRKESN

-321 KTAYSFILYDK
+321 KTAYSFILYDR
-332 LDFKKNINNLNIW
+332 LDFNKNINNLNFW
-345 YPKIESIR
+345 YPTIESIQ

-369 LPDED
+369 FPDED

-453 NFVNIEEKKIE
+453 NFVNIEENKIE

-507 EKLNISEEKILNKKK
+507 EKLNISKEKILNEKK
-522 LAKEKLDV
+522 LAKEKLDI
-530 IIKYINNNK
+530 IIKYINNKK

-549 FGEEINERCNI
+549 FDEEIHERCNI
-560 CDNCITEKKN
+560 CDNCIAEKKKN
-570 IKRISNNTKL
+570 LKDIK

>member
-79 GIKSVSISSS
+79 GIKSVCISSS
-89 MSNKDIQTAL
+89 MNSNDIQTAL

-111 LSPEKLRDQLIK
+111 LSPEKIRDQSIK
-123 EKINQMNLNLIA
+123 EKIDQMDVNLIA

-154 LISEIRDTKENIPI
+154 LISEIRDKKKNIPI
-168 LALTATANKLVVD
+168 LALTATANKSVID

-199 LRKNLSYVAVDC
+199 LRQNLSYVAINC
-211 SSKKNTL
+211 NSKKKTL
-218 LALLNKFKS
+218 LNLLNKFKS

-240 EIALFLKDNNIS
+240 EIALFLKNNNIS

-257 AGIEFKKRIKIQE
+257 AGIDFKKRIKIQE
-270 EWTNNLTRVIVATN
+270 EWTNNLIRVIVATN

-303 PMNMESYYQEAGR
+303 PMNIESYYQEAGR

-321 KTAYSFILYDK
+321 KTAYSFILYDT
-332 LDFKKNINNLNIW
+332 LDFSKNIQNLNIW
-345 YPKIESIR
+345 HPEIKSIQ

-364 IAIHE
+364 IGIHE

-374 FQFNISNFCNRYNL
+374 FQFNISSFCNRYNL

-422 SNSELYKFQIAN
+422 SNAELYKFQISN
-434 SYYDNFIKIL
+434 SYFDSFIKFL
-444 LRNYSNIYT
+444 LRNYPNIYT
-453 NFVNIEEKKIE
+453 NFVNIIETEIEKK
-464 KQLNIKTQ
+464 LNIKTQ
-472 SVRDIL
+472 SVKDIL
-478 LKLEQN
+478 IKLEQK

-494 GMQLRFLQNRKDS
+494 GMQLRFLQNRMDS
-507 EKLNISEEKILNKKK
+507 EKLNISEEKILYKKK
-522 LAKEKLDV
+522 LAEEKLDI
-530 IIKYINNNK
+530 IIKYINNKN

-549 FGEEINERCNI
+549 FNEEVHERCNI
-560 CDNCITEKKN
+560 CDNCIAQKKKN
-570 IKRISNNTKL
+570 LNDI

>member
-89 MSNKDIQTAL
+89 MNNKDIQTAL

-111 LSPEKLRDQLIK
+111 LSPEKLRDQSVK

-154 LISEIRDTKENIPI
+154 LISEIRDSKENIPI

-211 SSKKNTL
+211 NSKKNTL

-227 SVIIYVSSRKESN
+227 SVIIYVNSRKESN

-252 STSYH
+252 SSSYH
-257 AGIEFKKRIKIQE
+257 AGIDFKKRIKIQE

-291 KEDIRLIIHMQI
+291 KEDIRLIIHIQI

-321 KTAYSFILYDK
+321 KTAYSFILYDR

-345 YPKIESIR
+345 YPSIESIR
-353 NIYQKICDYLQ
+353 DIYQKICDYLQ
-364 IAIHE
+364 VAIHE

-374 FQFNISNFCNRYNL
+374 FQFNISSFCTRSNL
-388 DIKQTFIIIN
+388 DIKQTFIIIK

-413 IKSKIKIII
+413 IKSKVKIII

-434 SYYDNFIKIL
+434 SYFDNFIKIL

-453 NFVNIEEKKIE
+453 NFVNIEEKKME

-472 SVRDIL
+472 SVKDIL

-507 EKLNISEEKILNKKK
+507 EKLNISKEKILNKKK
-522 LAKEKLDV
+522 LAKEKLDI

-549 FGEEINERCNI
+549 FGEEIHERCNI
-560 CDNCITEKKN
+560 CDNCIAEKKKN
-570 IKRISNNTKL
+570 LKDVK

>member
-111 LSPEKLRDQLIK
+111 LSPEKLRDKLIK

-211 SSKKNTL
+211 RSKKNTL

-257 AGIEFKKRIKIQE
+257 AGIDFKKRIKIQE

-321 KTAYSFILYDK
+321 KTAYSFILYNK

-345 YPKIESIR
+345 YPKIESIQ

-422 SNSELYKFQIAN
+422 SNSELYKFQVAN

-484 GVIKYKQNEV
+484 RVIKYKQNEV

-507 EKLNISEEKILNKKK
+507 EKLNISEEKILNEKK
-522 LAKEKLDV
+522 LAKEKLDI
-530 IIKYINNNK
+530 IIKYINNKK

-549 FGEEINERCNI
+549 FDEEIHERCNI
-560 CDNCITEKKN
+560 CDNCIAEKKKN
-570 IKRISNNTKL
+570 LKDIK

>member
-89 MSNKDIQTAL
+89 MNSNDIQTAL

-111 LSPEKLRDQLIK
+111 LSPEKLRDQSVK
-123 EKINQMNLNLIA
+123 EKIDQMDVNLIA

-154 LISEIRDTKENIPI
+154 LISEIRDTKKNIPI
-168 LALTATANKLVVD
+168 LALTATANKSVVD
-181 DIQNNLNFKE
+181 DIQNNLNFKD

-199 LRKNLSYVAVDC
+199 LRENLSYVAFNC
-211 SSKKNTL
+211 NSKKKTL
-218 LALLNKFKS
+218 LNLLNKFKS

-240 EIALFLKDNNIS
+240 ETALFLKNNNIS

-257 AGIEFKKRIKIQE
+257 AGIDFKKRMKIQE
-270 EWTNNLTRVIVATN
+270 EWSNNLIRVIVATN

-321 KTAYSFILYDK
+321 KTAYSFILYDRQ
-332 LDFKKNINNLNIW
+332 DFSKNIQNLNIW
-345 YPKIESIR
+345 HPEIKSIQ

-364 IAIHE
+364 IGIHE
-369 LPDED
+369 QPDED
-374 FQFNISNFCNRYNL
+374 FQFNISSFCNRYNL

-398 FLEKEELIK
+398 FLEKQELIK

-422 SNSELYKFQIAN
+422 SNAELYKFQIAN
-434 SYYDNFIKIL
+434 SYFDRFIKIL
-444 LRNYSNIYT
+444 LRNYPNIYT
-453 NFVNIEEKKIE
+453 NFVNIIETEIEKK
-464 KQLNIKTQ
+464 LNIKTQ
-472 SVRDIL
+472 SVKDIL
-478 LKLEQN
+478 IKLEQK

-507 EKLNISEEKILNKKK
+507 EKLNISKEKILNKKK
-522 LAKEKLDV
+522 LAKEKLD
-530 IIKYINNNK
+530 IMTKYINNKN

-549 FGEEINERCNI
+549 FNEEVNERCSI
-560 CDNCITEKKN
+560 CDNCIAQKKKN
-570 IKRISNNTKL
+570 INDI

>member
-240 EIALFLKDNNIS
+240 EIALFLKNNNIS

-321 KTAYSFILYDK
+321 KTAYSFILYDR

-345 YPKIESIR
+345 YPNIESIR

-507 EKLNISEEKILNKKK
+507 EKLNISKEKILNEKK
-522 LAKEKLDV
+522 LAKEKLDI
-530 IIKYINNNK
+530 IIKYINNKK

-549 FGEEINERCNI
+549 FGEEIHERCNI
-560 CDNCITEKKN
+560 CDNCIAEKKKN
-570 IKRISNNTKL
+570 LKDIK

>member
-13 YNTFRLKQEEVINS
+13 YNTFRLKQDEVINS

-32 DTLALLPTAGG
+32 DTLALLPTGGG

-89 MSNKDIQTAL
+89 MSNNDIQTAL

-105 GIKFLY
+105 SIKFLY
-111 LSPEKLRDQLIK
+111 LSPEKLRDQSIK
-123 EKINQMNLNLIA
+123 EKIDQMNVNLIA
-135 VDEAHCISDWGHNF
+135 VDEAHCISNWGHNF

-154 LISEIRDTKENIPI
+154 LISEIRNTKKNIPV
-168 LALTATANKLVVD
+168 LALTATANKSVVD

-199 LRKNLSYVAVDC
+199 LRENLSYVAINC
-211 SSKKNTL
+211 NSKKKTL
-218 LALLNKFKS
+218 LNLLNKFKS

-240 EIALFLKDNNIS
+240 EIALFLKNNNIS

-257 AGIEFKKRIKIQE
+257 AGIDFKKRIKIQE
-270 EWTNNLTRVIVATN
+270 EWSNNLIRVIVATN

-321 KTAYSFILYDK
+321 KTAYSFILYDR
-332 LDFKKNINNLNIW
+332 LDFSKNIQNLNIW
-345 YPKIESIR
+345 HPEIKSIQ

-364 IAIHE
+364 IGIHE
-369 LPDED
+369 LPDEN
-374 FQFNISNFCNRYNL
+374 FQFNISSFCNRYNL

-422 SNSELYKFQIAN
+422 SNAELYKFQIAN
-434 SYYDNFIKIL
+434 SYFDSFIKIL
-444 LRNYSNIYT
+444 LRNYPNIYT
-453 NFVNIEEKKIE
+453 NFVNIIETEIEKK
-464 KQLNIKTQ
+464 LNIKTQ

-478 LKLEQN
+478 IKLEQK
-484 GVIKYKQNEV
+484 GVIKYKQNEA

-507 EKLNISEEKILNKKK
+507 EKLNISKKKILNEKK
-522 LAKEKLDV
+522 LAKEKLDIV
-530 IIKYINNNK
+530 IKYINNKNI
-539 KCRSQNILKY
+539 CRSQNILKY
-549 FGEEINERCNI
+549 FNEEVHEKCNI
-560 CDNCITEKKN
+560 CDNCIAQKKKN
-570 IKRISNNTKL
+570 LNDVK

>member
-89 MSNKDIQTAL
+89 MNSNDIQTAL

-111 LSPEKLRDQLIK
+111 LSPEKLRDQSVK
-123 EKINQMNLNLIA
+123 EKIDQLNVNLIA

-154 LISEIRDTKENIPI
+154 LISEIRDTKKNIPI
-168 LALTATANKLVVD
+168 LALTATANKSVVD

-199 LRKNLSYVAVDC
+199 LRENLSYVAVDC
-211 SSKKNTL
+211 NSKKKTL
-218 LALLNKFKS
+218 LNLLNKFKS

-240 EIALFLKDNNIS
+240 EIALFLKNNNIS

-257 AGIEFKKRIKIQE
+257 AGIAFKKRIKIQE
-270 EWTNNLTRVIVATN
+270 EWTNNLIRVIVATN

-321 KTAYSFILYDK
+321 KTAYSFILYDR
-332 LDFKKNINNLNIW
+332 LDFRKNIQNLNIW
-345 YPKIESIR
+345 HPEIKSIQ

-364 IAIHE
+364 IGIHE

-374 FQFNISNFCNRYNL
+374 FQFNISSFCNRYNL

-398 FLEKEELIK
+398 FLEKEELI
-407 LYDSKN
+407 
-413 IKSKIKIII
+413 
-422 SNSELYKFQIAN
+422 
-434 SYYDNFIKIL
+434 
-444 LRNYSNIYT
+444 
-453 NFVNIEEKKIE
+453 
-464 KQLNIKTQ
+464 
-472 SVRDIL
+472 
-478 LKLEQN
+478 
-484 GVIKYKQNEV
+484 
-494 GMQLRFLQNRKDS
+494 
-507 EKLNISEEKILNKKK
+507 
-522 LAKEKLDV
+522 
-530 IIKYINNNK
+530 
-539 KCRSQNILKY
+539 
-549 FGEEINERCNI
+549 
-560 CDNCITEKKN
+560 
-570 IKRISNNTKL
+570 

>member
-89 MSNKDIQTAL
+89 MNNKDIQTAL

-111 LSPEKLRDQLIK
+111 LSPEKLRDQSVK

-154 LISEIRDTKENIPI
+154 LISEIRDSKENIPI

-211 SSKKNTL
+211 NSKKNTL

-227 SVIIYVSSRKESN
+227 SVIIYVNSRKESN

-252 STSYH
+252 SSSYH
-257 AGIEFKKRIKIQE
+257 AGIDFKKRIKIQE

-291 KEDIRLIIHMQI
+291 KEDIRLIIHIQI

-321 KTAYSFILYDK
+321 KTAYSFILYDR

-345 YPKIESIR
+345 YPSIESIR
-353 NIYQKICDYLQ
+353 DIYQKICDYLQ
-364 IAIHE
+364 VAIHE

-374 FQFNISNFCNRYNL
+374 FQFNISSFCTRSNL
-388 DIKQTFIIIN
+388 DIKQTFIIIK

-413 IKSKIKIII
+413 IKSKVKIII

-434 SYYDNFIKIL
+434 SYFDNFIKIL

-464 KQLNIKTQ
+464 KQLNIKTH

-478 LKLEQN
+478 IKLEQN

-507 EKLNISEEKILNKKK
+507 EKLNISKEKILNEKK
-522 LAKEKLDV
+522 LAKEKLDI
-530 IIKYINNNK
+530 IIKYINNKK

-549 FGEEINERCNI
+549 FGEEIHERCNI
-560 CDNCITEKKN
+560 CDNCIAEKKKN
-570 IKRISNNTKL
+570 LKDVK

>member
-321 KTAYSFILYDK
+321 KTAYSFILYDR
-332 LDFKKNINNLNIW
+332 LDFNKNINNLNIW
-345 YPKIESIR
+345 YPTIESIQ

-422 SNSELYKFQIAN
+422 SNSELYKFQVAN

-507 EKLNISEEKILNKKK
+507 EKLNISKEKILNEKK
-522 LAKEKLDV
+522 LAKEKLDI
-530 IIKYINNNK
+530 IIKYINNKK

-549 FGEEINERCNI
+549 FGEEIHERCNI
-560 CDNCITEKKN
+560 CDNCIAEKKKN
-570 IKRISNNTKL
+570 LKDLK

>member
-32 DTLALLPTAGG
+32 DTLALLPTSGG

-79 GIKSVSISSS
+79 GIKSICISSS

-257 AGIEFKKRIKIQE
+257 AGIDFKKRIKIQK
-270 EWTNNLTRVIVATN
+270 EWSNNLTRVIVATN

-291 KEDIRLIIHMQI
+291 KEDVRLIIHLQI

-345 YPKIESIR
+345 YPSIESIQ
-353 NIYQKICDYLQ
+353 NIYQKICDYFQ

-422 SNSELYKFQIAN
+422 SNSELYKFQVAN

-484 GVIKYKQNEV
+484 GVLKYKQNEV

-507 EKLNISEEKILNKKK
+507 EKLNISKEKILNEKK
-522 LAKEKLDV
+522 LAKEKLDI
-530 IIKYINNNK
+530 IIKYINNKK

-549 FGEEINERCNI
+549 FDEEIHERCNI
-560 CDNCITEKKN
+560 CDNCVAEKKKN
-570 IKRISNNTKL
+570 LKDLK

>member
-79 GIKSVSISSS
+79 GIKSVYISSS
-89 MSNKDIQTAL
+89 MNSNDIQTAL

-111 LSPEKLRDQLIK
+111 LSPEKLRDQSVK
-123 EKINQMNLNLIA
+123 EKINQMNVNLIA
-135 VDEAHCISDWGHNF
+135 VDEAHCISNWGHNF

-154 LISEIRDTKENIPI
+154 LISEIRDTKKNIPI
-168 LALTATANKLVVD
+168 LALTATANKSVVD

-211 SSKKNTL
+211 NSKKKTL
-218 LALLNKFKS
+218 LNLLNKFKS

-240 EIALFLKDNNIS
+240 EIALFLKNNNIS

-257 AGIEFKKRIKIQE
+257 AGIDFKKRIKIQE
-270 EWTNNLTRVIVATN
+270 EWSNNLIRVIVATN

-321 KTAYSFILYDK
+321 KTAYSFILYDR
-332 LDFKKNINNLNIW
+332 LDFSKNIQNLNIW
-345 YPKIESIR
+345 HPEIKSIQ

-364 IAIHE
+364 IGIHE

-374 FQFNISNFCNRYNL
+374 FQFNISSFCNRYNL

-422 SNSELYKFQIAN
+422 SNAELYKFQIAN
-434 SYYDNFIKIL
+434 SYFDSFIKIL
-444 LRNYSNIYT
+444 LRNYPNIYT
-453 NFVNIEEKKIE
+453 NFVNIIETEIEKK
-464 KQLNIKTQ
+464 LNIKTQ

-478 LKLEQN
+478 IKLEQK

-507 EKLNISEEKILNKKK
+507 EKLNISKEKILNKKE
-522 LAKEKLDV
+522 LAEEKLDI
-530 IIKYINNNK
+530 IIKYINNKN

-549 FGEEINERCNI
+549 FNEEIHERCNI
-560 CDNCITEKKN
+560 CDNCIAQKKKN
-570 IKRISNNTKL
+570 LNDV

>member
-105 GIKFLY
+105 RIKFLY

-211 SSKKNTL
+211 RSKKNTL

-240 EIALFLKDNNIS
+240 EIALFLKNNNIS

-321 KTAYSFILYDK
+321 KTAYSFILYDR

-345 YPKIESIR
+345 YPSIDSIK

-422 SNSELYKFQIAN
+422 SNSELYKFQVAN

-507 EKLNISEEKILNKKK
+507 EKLNISKEKILNEKK
-522 LAKEKLDV
+522 LAKEKLDI
-530 IIKYINNNK
+530 IIKYINNKK

-549 FGEEINERCNI
+549 FGEEIHERCNI
-560 CDNCITEKKN
+560 CDNCIAEKNKN
-570 IKRISNNTKL
+570 LKNAK

>member
-70 DQIKYLKSK
+70 DQIKFLKSK

-89 MSNKDIQTAL
+89 MSNNDIQTAL

-105 GIKFLY
+105 SIKFLY
-111 LSPEKLRDQLIK
+111 LSPEKLRDQSIK
-123 EKINQMNLNLIA
+123 EKIDQMNVNLIA
-135 VDEAHCISDWGHNF
+135 VDEAHCISNWGHNF

-154 LISEIRDTKENIPI
+154 LISEIRNTKKNIPV
-168 LALTATANKLVVD
+168 LALTATANKSVVD

-199 LRKNLSYVAVDC
+199 LRENLSYVAINC
-211 SSKKNTL
+211 NSKKKTL
-218 LALLNKFKS
+218 LNLLNKFKS

-240 EIALFLKDNNIS
+240 EIALFLKNNNIS

-257 AGIEFKKRIKIQE
+257 AGIDFKKRTNIQE
-270 EWTNNLTRVIVATN
+270 EWSNNLIRVIVATN

-321 KTAYSFILYDK
+321 KTAYSFILYDR
-332 LDFKKNINNLNIW
+332 LDFSKNIQNLNIW
-345 YPKIESIR
+345 HPEIKSIQ

-364 IAIHE
+364 IGIHE
-369 LPDED
+369 LPDEN
-374 FQFNISNFCNRYNL
+374 FQFNISSFCNRYNL

-422 SNSELYKFQIAN
+422 SNAELYKFQIAN
-434 SYYDNFIKIL
+434 SYFDNFIKIL
-444 LRNYSNIYT
+444 LRNYPNIYT
-453 NFVNIEEKKIE
+453 NFVNIIETEIEKK
-464 KQLNIKTQ
+464 LNIKTQ

-478 LKLEQN
+478 IKLEQK
-484 GVIKYKQNEV
+484 GVIKYKQNEA

-507 EKLNISEEKILNKKK
+507 ENLNISKEKILNEKK
-522 LAKEKLDV
+522 LAKEKLDIV
-530 IIKYINNNK
+530 IKYINNKNI
-539 KCRSQNILKY
+539 CRSQNILKY
-549 FGEEINERCNI
+549 FNEEVHEKCNI
-560 CDNCITEKKN
+560 CDNCIAQKKKN
-570 IKRISNNTKL
+570 LNDVK

>member
-321 KTAYSFILYDK
+321 KTAYSFILYDR

-345 YPKIESIR
+345 YPSIDSIK

-422 SNSELYKFQIAN
+422 SNSELYKFQVAN

-507 EKLNISEEKILNKKK
+507 EKLNISKEKILNEKK
-522 LAKEKLDV
+522 LAKEKLDI
-530 IIKYINNNK
+530 IIKYINNKK

-549 FGEEINERCNI
+549 FGEEIHERCNI
-560 CDNCITEKKN
+560 CDNCIAEKKKN
-570 IKRISNNTKL
+570 LKDIK